1 MSHFTALTIAGS
13 DSGGGAGIEADLKT
27 FQALGVH
34 GTCAITAITSQNTTG
49 VQAVFDIPPGVIESQ
64 IGSVMADFDV
74 RYAKTGMLSRPETV
88 TAVARCVKKYGI
100 KIVVDPVMAAEAG
113 DMLLHPEAVDAL
125 RDLLLPIAEAVTPN
139 IYEASILSGIEVKDE
154 ASAKRACKA
163 IHDAGTKYVI
173 VTGGHMGGIDVLYDG
188 SGFRVFRGMLI
199 KGGTHGTGCTHSAAL
214 TAYLCRGENIGEACE
229 KAKSFVAKAVTDYM
243 DVGHGTRPVNPG
255 GIK

>member
-49 VQAVFDIPPGVIESQ
+49 VQAVFDVPPGVIESQ
-64 IGSVMADFDV
+64 ISSVMADFDV

-100 KIVVDPVMAAEAG
+100 KLVVDPVMAAEAG
-113 DMLLHPEAVDAL
+113 GVLLYPEAVDAL
-125 RDLLLPIAEAVTPN
+125 RDLILPIAEAVTPN
-139 IYEASILSGIEVKDE
+139 IYEASVLSGIEVKDE
-154 ASAKRACKA
+154 ASARRACEV
-163 IHDAGTKYVI
+163 IHDAGTKYII
-173 VTGGHMGGIDVLYDG
+173 VTGGHMGGIDILYDG
-188 SGFRVFRGMLI
+188 SDFQVFRGELAS
-199 KGGTHGTGCTHSAAL
+199 GGTHGTGCTHSAAL
-214 TAYLCRGENIGEACE
+214 TAYLCRGENIGDACS
-229 KAKSFVAKAVTDYM
+229 KAKSFVKKAVMNYM